1 MPPEAYALVAT
12 FAVVSIVSGLA
23 ASAVVARWAEGPRG
37 WRWAI
42 LPSATAFLALYWVG
56 HRVGLVAGPQVE
68 LYGFQVSVVLDLAV
82 AIISASTMAL
92 LQAALV
98 RVRRPAA

>member
-12 FAVVSIVSGLA
+12 FAVVSILSGLA
-23 ASAVVARWAEGPRG
+23 ASAVVARWAGGPHG
-37 WRWAI
+37 GRWAI
-42 LPSATAFLALYWVG
+42 LPSATAFLALYWLG

-68 LYGFQVSVVLDLAV
+68 LFGFQVSVVLDLAV
-82 AIISASTMAL
+82 AIGAASAMAL

-98 RVRRPAA
+98 RIRRPAS